1 MRLRILTWNIHKA
14 VGGLDRRYDLSRV
27 ASYLE
32 GQEAHIA
39 LLQEV
44 GEGWPG
50 AGRASQAPELA
61 RMVGY
66 QHFAFAH
73 EHRYQVGGYGNAIFS
88 CFPLHDIEH
97 IDLTIDW
104 RKQRGALQARVLVRI
119 DEHQRTVVV
128 NNLHLGLAGTE
139 RSRQLE
145 RFLSCSALSH
155 LHHDTPVVVAGDLN
169 DVYGS
174 LGPRHLAPRGFTRAG
189 ALTSTFPAAVP
200 LRPLDGV
207 FYRGA
212 LTLDR
217 AARGHGRLA
226 STASDHRPLIADFD
240 LPVG

>member
-1 MRLRILTWNIHKA
+1 MRLRVLSWNIHKA
-14 VGGLDRRYDLSRV
+14 VGGIDRRYDLSRV
-27 ASYLE
+27 VDYLKS
-32 GQEAHIA
+32 QEAHIV

-50 AGRASQAPELA
+50 AGRDSQAPLLA
-61 RMVGY
+61 RLVGY
-66 QHFAFAH
+66 EHFAFGH
-73 EHRYQVGGYGNAIFS
+73 EHRYRVGGYGNAIFS

-104 RKQRGALQARVLVRI
+104 RKQRGALQARVPVRFG
-119 DEHQRTVVV
+119 DHQRTIVV

-155 LHHDTPVVVAGDLN
+155 LHQKTPVIVAGDLN

-174 LGPRHLAPRGFTRAG
+174 LGPKHLAPRGFSRAG

-207 FYRGA
+207 FYRGELA
-212 LTLDR
+212 LDR

-226 STASDHRPLIADFD
+226 STASDHRPLVVDFE
-240 LPVG
+240 LTVG